1 MPKIT
6 VKAARVNA
14 GLTQKQAAD
23 KLGITPQT
31 LSQYEKN
38 GVVKF
43 KVIKKMAEI
52 YKMPVEFFLQ

>member
-23 KLGITPQT
+23 KLGITTQT
-31 LSQYEKN
+31 LSKYEKS